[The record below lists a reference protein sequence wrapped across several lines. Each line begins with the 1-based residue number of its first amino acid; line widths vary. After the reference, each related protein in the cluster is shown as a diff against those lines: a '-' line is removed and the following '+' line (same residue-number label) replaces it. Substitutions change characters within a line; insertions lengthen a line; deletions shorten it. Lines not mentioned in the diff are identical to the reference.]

1 MQGNEKNQI
10 PTDQGSMYPSNQAPW
25 GRGLRGALSSRRHDG
40 SLRHGFAPCSF
51 SGPRRK
57 GEAVDRLV
65 VLGGSCRS
73 VCRTSLPGLPH
84 RDRPC
89 TTPDMPRSCNPLAKN
104 DCMAERHSS
113 CRWRWDGWHSPPG
126 CRRAARGHRAG
137 TAPACSAGGHTADI
151 RQSCLD
157 QRLEK
162 PFCIAKVLSSLRQ
175 WKD

>member
-1 MQGNEKNQI
+1 MRRINVSVESSPMGSRLDRCVELTSAPRHSAPRICAVRLQW
-10 PTDQGSMYPSNQAPW
+10 PTDK
-25 GRGLRGALSSRRHDG
+25 GA
-40 SLRHGFAPCSF
+40 
-51 SGPRRK
+51 
-57 GEAVDRLV
+57 AVDRLV

-73 VCRTSLPGLPH
+73 VWRTSLPGLPH

-89 TTPDMPRSCNPLAKN
+89 TTPDMPRSCNPLAEN
-104 DCMAERHSS
+104 DCIAEGHSS
-113 CRWRWDGWHSPPG
+113 CRWRWDGWHSPSG

-137 TAPACSAGGHTADI
+137 TAPACSTGGHTADI

-157 QRLEK
+157 QRFEK